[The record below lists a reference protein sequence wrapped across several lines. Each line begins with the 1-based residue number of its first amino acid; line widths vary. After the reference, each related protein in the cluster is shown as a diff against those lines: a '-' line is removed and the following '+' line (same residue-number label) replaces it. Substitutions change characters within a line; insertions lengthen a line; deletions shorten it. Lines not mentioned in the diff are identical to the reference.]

1 MTGESFTITA
11 AYLLLA
17 TTAVAVA
24 AWLLWRAALHGL
36 RRFVRNLWPH

>member
-1 MTGESFTITA
+1 VIARAMTW
-11 AYLLLA
+11 YVLLA
-17 TTAVAVA
+17 ALVTAGA